1 MISIEFKSIYNSFC
15 KKFQIYLLDKVWSRD
30 FGPSEQMIYFFFSFL
45 ISPRGGF
52 FITALSDPFP
62 FKNVEQR
69 FGSEFC
75 PLWPSSWPRILA
87 LPPSS
92 TSVNYYYINMKYI
105 KNISLTYRG

>member
-1 MISIEFKSIYNSFC
+1 MLI
-15 KKFQIYLLDKVWSRD
+15 RD
-30 FGPSEQMIYFFFSFL
+30 FGPSEQMIYIYIFL
-45 ISPRGGF
+45 ISPQGGF

-62 FKNVEQR
+62 FPFKNVEQG

-75 PLWPSSWPRILA
+75 PLWQSSSPRILT